1 MDAKLRISRPSRT
14 VGWGHYKIVLDGGE
28 VGTLAR
34 GKSAELEV
42 APRGH
47 TLQLESRFGLGSAAT
62 TFSVFAGET
71 AAFVCYPPSF
81 VATLPR
87 LVALMVLHRGSWI
100 TLDRIGHEP
109 GDESSPLER
118 PEQRDLARSIQ
129 AGRTNVR
136 W

>member
-1 MDAKLRISRPSRT
+1 MDAKLRISRLSRR
-14 VGWGHYKIVLDGGE
+14 VGWGRYKIVLDGGE

-34 GKSAELEV
+34 GRSADLEV
-42 APRGH
+42 APGAH
-47 TLQLESRFGLGSAAT
+47 TLQLEYRFGLGSTAAMFT
-62 TFSVFAGET
+62 VFAGET

-87 LVALMVLHRGSWI
+87 LVAVMVLHRGSWI
-100 TLDRIGHEP
+100 TLDRTGREA
-109 GDESSPLER
+109 GGEN
-118 PEQRDLARSIQ
+118 EQHDLARSIQ